1 MVKHE
6 VNEKRIKQKV
16 HKSHDQLKNT
26 EKIT

>member
-6 VNEKRIKQKV
+6 VNEKRIKQKE